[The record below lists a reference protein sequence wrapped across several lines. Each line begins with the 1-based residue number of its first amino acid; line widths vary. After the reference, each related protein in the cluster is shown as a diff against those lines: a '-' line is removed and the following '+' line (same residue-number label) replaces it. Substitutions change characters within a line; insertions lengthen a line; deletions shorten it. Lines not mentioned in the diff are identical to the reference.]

1 MERPAGTLSL
11 VFAGLL
17 LAGGLQAASSV
28 YNIGPVSG
36 DRFELKVYKSGL
48 MAGKVHTFVFEDY
61 AGELRYDSAAPEST
75 SVEFT
80 VESDSIRCLDD
91 WVSEK
96 DRGKILKE
104 ARGNM
109 LAVDKYPTLRFEA
122 DGLSAGADGA
132 FSATGTLTIRDR
144 AQTVPVQ
151 VRISPAD
158 DGYRIEGSAT
168 VSLEDFGLDPP
179 SAALG
184 LIGTKSE
191 MDVRFALRAAPA
203 KE

>member
-1 MERPAGTLSL
+1 M
-11 VFAGLL
+11 LL
-17 LAGGLQAASSV
+17 LAGGLRATAASHK
-28 YNIGPVSG
+28 IEPAAG

-61 AGELRYDSAAPEST
+61 EGELRYDPAEPAST
-75 SVEFT
+75 AVEFT

-109 LAVDKYPTLRFEA
+109 LAVNEFPTMRFEA
-122 DGLSAGADGA
+122 DGLTVGSDGA
-132 FSATGTLTIRDR
+132 FSARGTLTIRDQ
-144 AQTVPVQ
+144 AKTIPVQ
-151 VRISPAD
+151 VRISPAGA
-158 DGYRIEGSAT
+158 GYRIEGSAT
-168 VSLEDFGLDPP
+168 VSLKDFGLDPP

-191 MDVRFALRAAPA
+191 MDVRFALRATPT